1 MDMNKSYSYQLII
14 LFRWWEPARVL
25 PEIKGKKSIFPFL
38 SLLYLFFRWVPH
50 LWWVYGQTSVQ
61 SQSGQFYW
69 CDLVNESSQIPKSS
83 PDLQSY
89 PFMEISQ
96 YSPITPLSTQQKDQ
110 QANWFCSCSWIRYQR
125 HTVYRHWMFT
135 GEQWQPYQRDIT
147 LRYTTWN
154 PRLNSNASVLLERKS
169 WLFFLW
175 QELQMWVLFQN
186 KLSVTYSYKLQK
198 AFSSY

>member
-1 MDMNKSYSYQLII
+1 MNKTYSYQLII

-25 PEIKGKKSIFPFL
+25 PEIKGKKVFF
-38 SLLYLFFRWVPH
+38 LFFLYYTCFSGESLICDGCMDRY
-50 LWWVYGQTSVQ
+50 LCSR
-61 SQSGQFYW
+61 SQGSFTGVTW
-69 CDLVNESSQIPKSS
+69 SMRAPKFPEIS

-125 HTVYRHWMFT
+125 HIVYRHWMFT